1 MKLRFDS
8 ILGKVVLI
16 QLVTLGVIA
25 LALFAASQM
34 LLGSQAVRF
43 ERRSL
48 RSHAQTLA
56 SALSLDAQHRV
67 RLSLPA
73 PERDYYARGLGGLN
87 YTIMDE
93 DGTVLETSRPPDR
106 PPSTNPPH
114 KGAPVY
120 FQSSDRL
127 KSYVQVNVPVQ
138 LGERQLWVRVT
149 RKIRHP
155 QMLTGDVAA
164 YVFQRII
171 WYAIPIV
178 LFCFAVSVIVTRRM
192 LGPVRAVSE
201 MAGAIDPT
209 RLDTRL
215 PAATLPQEIVPLVLA
230 VNRSLSTLEKSF
242 NLQRDFTAYAAH
254 ELRTPLSILRMQ
266 IDGLRDRDAANA
278 LREDIDAMSHIVD
291 QLLSAAEF
299 EGIAV
304 SPNDRADLHQVCSD
318 VVAFM
323 APLALSGGRE
333 LALSGCEMAVPV
345 RGNASMLFQAI
356 RNLVENALK
365 YSPPASC
372 VTVELDEQGVVRVLD
387 EGPGIP
393 EEQRELVFRRFWRG
407 DRSRTNGAGL
417 GLAIVSR
424 VAEAHGGAV
433 TVTNRTSGGAVFSLD
448 LKESRLRAPATSPVA

>member
-1 MKLRFDS
+1 MKFRFDS
-8 ILGKVVLI
+8 ILAKVVLI
-16 QLVTLGVIA
+16 QVVTLVVMA

-34 LLGSQAVRF
+34 LLHSRAVRF

-48 RSHAQTLA
+48 RSHAQMLA
-56 SALSLDAQHRV
+56 NGLSLDAQHQV
-67 RLSLPA
+67 RLSLPR
-73 PERDYYARGLGGLN
+73 EEGDYYARGLGGLN
-87 YTIMDE
+87 YTIMDD

-120 FQSSDRL
+120 FQSSDRS
-127 KSYVQVNVPVQ
+127 KSYVQVNVPVE
-138 LGERQLWVRVT
+138 LGNRHLWVRVT

-164 YVFQRII
+164 YFFRRII
-171 WYAIPIV
+171 WYAVPIV
-178 LFCFAVSVIVTRRM
+178 LLCFVLSVIVTRRM

-201 MAGAIDPT
+201 MAGAIDPA

-215 PAATLPQEIVPLVLA
+215 PAAALPQEIVPLVQA
-230 VNRSLSTLEKSF
+230 VNRSLNTLEKSF
-242 NLQRDFTAYAAH
+242 HLQRDFTAYAAH

-266 IDGLRDRDAANA
+266 IDGLRDRDTANS

-299 EGIAV
+299 EGISV
-304 SPNDRADLHQVCSD
+304 SPNDRADLQQVCSD

-323 APLALSGGRE
+323 APVALSGGRE
-333 LALSGCEMAVPV
+333 LALCGCETAVV
-345 RGNASMLFQAI
+345 VNGNASMLFQAI

-365 YSPPASC
+365 YSPRGSS
-372 VTVELDEQGVVRVLD
+372 VTVQLEKQGLVRVLD
-387 EGPGIP
+387 EGPGVP
-393 EEQRELVFRRFWRG
+393 EEQRELVFRRFWRAE
-407 DRSRTNGAGL
+407 RTRTNGAGL

-424 VAEAHGGAV
+424 AADAHGGTAV
-433 TVTNRTSGGAVFSLD
+433 VANRPQGGAAFTLD
-448 LKESRLRAPATSPVA
+448 LRQSRARAAGDASPV